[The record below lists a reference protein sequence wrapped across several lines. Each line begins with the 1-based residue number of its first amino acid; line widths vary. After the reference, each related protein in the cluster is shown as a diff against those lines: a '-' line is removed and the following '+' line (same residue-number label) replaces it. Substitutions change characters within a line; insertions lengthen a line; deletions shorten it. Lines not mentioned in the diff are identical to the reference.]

1 MIGGSIG
8 VSVFSAIFNNKL
20 TGNLAHQLPQL
31 AGNPKIATELRASPA
46 ALAKLPAP
54 IHDGY
59 LRAFTDSLHV
69 VFLAAIPVGLLAFAL
84 TWLLEEVPLRSK
96 VGAVDGVGASF
107 GMLRSAAVLVQQEG
121 LARVAAAKAA
131 LARIGEFGVSAA
143 DAETLTGIYTA
154 RISYLEQLAND
165 RPEPDQVGAEGWA
178 VAVDVLRT
186 EREHLSRGVANPTAV
201 DELAIR
207 LAAARAALDCLE
219 SSPAAALPA
228 VAPLREAYTSKIER
242 LEGMNGGAT
251 SREEMT
257 SSFWQATAALLAIER
272 ETLITW
278 SMDAQIDAT
287 AADRAERDLAEE
299 QAELATSA
307 AAT

>member
-1 MIGGSIG
+1 
-8 VSVFSAIFNNKL
+8 
-20 TGNLAHQLPQL
+20 
-31 AGNPKIATELRASPA
+31 
-46 ALAKLPAP
+46 
-54 IHDGY
+54 
-59 LRAFTDSLHV
+59 
-69 VFLAAIPVGLLAFAL
+69 
-84 TWLLEEVPLRSK
+84 
-96 VGAVDGVGASF
+96 
-107 GMLRSAAVLVQQEG
+107 
-121 LARVAAAKAA
+121 VAAAKAA

-186 EREHLSRGVANPTAV
+186 EREHLSGGVANPTAV

-219 SSPAAALPA
+219 ASPAAALPA

-242 LEGMNGGAT
+242 LEGIKGGA
-251 SREEMT
+251 SAREEMT